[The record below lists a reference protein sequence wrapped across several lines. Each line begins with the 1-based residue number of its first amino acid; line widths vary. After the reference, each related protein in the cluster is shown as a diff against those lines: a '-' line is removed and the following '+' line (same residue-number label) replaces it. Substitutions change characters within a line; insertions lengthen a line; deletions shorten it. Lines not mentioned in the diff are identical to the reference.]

1 MSYSKLS
8 NARKKTISV
17 NANKYTKDNYRQ
29 ILLRLKRDVA
39 DMFDSACEAE
49 KLSRAEM
56 LKKLLETYS
65 I

>member
-8 NARKKTISV
+8 NTRKKAISV

-29 ILLRLKRDVA
+29 ILLRLKPDVA
-39 DMFDSACEAE
+39 DMFDSICKTEN
-49 KLSRAEM
+49 LSRAEM
-56 LKKLLETYS
+56 LKKLLESYS

>member
-8 NARKKTISV
+8 NARRKIISV
-17 NANKYTKDNYRQ
+17 NANKYAKDNYRQ
-29 ILLRLKRDVA
+29 ILLRLKPDVA
-39 DMFDSACEAE
+39 DMFDSVCKAE

-56 LKKLLETYS
+56 LKKLLEGYS

>member
-8 NARKKTISV
+8 NTRKKTISI

-29 ILLRLKRDVA
+29 ILLRLKPDVA
-39 DMFDSACEAE
+39 DMFDSICEKE

>member
-8 NARKKTISV
+8 NTRKKTISV

-29 ILLRLKRDVA
+29 ILLRLKPDVS
-39 DMFDSACEAE
+39 DMFDSICEKE

>member
-29 ILLRLKRDVA
+29 ILLRLKPDVA
-39 DMFDSACEAE
+39 DMFDSVCKAE

-56 LKKLLETYS
+56 LKKFLENY
-65 I
+65 

>member
-17 NANKYTKDNYRQ
+17 NANKYTKDNYGQR
-29 ILLRLKRDVA
+29 LVRLKPDVA
-39 DMFDSACEAE
+39 DMFDSACQAE